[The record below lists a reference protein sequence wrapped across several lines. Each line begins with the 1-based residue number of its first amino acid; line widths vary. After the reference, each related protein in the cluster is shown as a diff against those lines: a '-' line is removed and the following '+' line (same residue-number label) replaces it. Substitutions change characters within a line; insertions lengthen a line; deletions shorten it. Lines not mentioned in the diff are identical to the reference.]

1 MKTRYI
7 LLSVLSVALFSSCNE
22 KLLDIPQPGVISES
36 NFYKTDE
43 DAEQAIATCYQW
55 WRNMES
61 GAFLGGV
68 HYANGFMMRNL
79 LSDELNTGG
88 SRSDQP
94 MLQEFNE
101 SAVSVTNSV
110 VQGYFQDL
118 YKLIYKAHL
127 VMEHFDPSESAA
139 KKRAVAESHF
149 FRAWAY
155 LQLVT
160 LWGTPPFVDHS
171 VDPDKGD
178 LENGNP
184 ADIWKLIEDD
194 METAINSGALG
205 TKSDVNDAEGG
216 IRLTKE
222 AAEAFYGRALL
233 YEGKYAEA
241 KAPLKKV
248 IDSNKYALVAPEKFV
263 YFYHTTNNHCP
274 EYVLEINRHYDMAN
288 NGWMSLNG
296 TMTTGQSGW
305 FAILWNWGF
314 NYGVCAG
321 PDAANY
327 FDFNATTGYSN
338 GLVPKSLYD
347 DYKAAGEEDG
357 IRRKATILSLQDLI
371 DMNIFFDRTM
381 AMYMNEGYFRFKWLP
396 LLQDEN
402 VNYWVGS
409 MACTPMIRYADVL
422 LMMAEACVQT
432 GESGDVYFNQ
442 VRTRAGVPT
451 KSGVTLADI
460 KTERHLELAL
470 EGLRFQDLQRWGDA
484 ATVLKDKGKKL
495 PTLRLVPPENLDI
508 TSAEAIYNAKYQ
520 TSVEYVDNDKALA
533 GWTAGRDELLPFPQ
547 AEMDVNPNLKQNPG
561 YTD

>member
-7 LLSVLSVALFSSCNE
+7 ILSILSVALLSACNE
-22 KLLDIPQPGVISES
+22 KLLDIPQQGVISES
-36 NFYKTDE
+36 NFYQTDD

-101 SAVSVTNSV
+101 SAISVTNAV
-110 VQGYFQDL
+110 VKGYFQDL

-127 VMEHFDPSESAA
+127 VMEHFDPESAT
-139 KKRAVAESHF
+139 KKRAIAEAHF

-160 LWGTPPFVDHS
+160 LWGTPPYIDHS
-171 VDPDKGD
+171 VEPDKGD
-178 LENGNP
+178 LENGDP
-184 ADIWKLIEDD
+184 ALIWKLIEDD
-194 METAINSGALG
+194 MEAAINSGALG
-205 TKSDVNDAEGG
+205 TKSNVDDQEGG

-233 YEGKYAEA
+233 YEGKFAEA
-241 KAPLKKV
+241 KAQLKKV
-248 IDSNKYALVAPEKFV
+248 IDSKKYALVPPEKFV
-263 YFYHTTNNHCP
+263 YFYHTTNNHCS

-288 NGWMSLNG
+288 NSWFSLNG

-314 NYGVCAG
+314 NYGVCGG
-321 PDAANY
+321 PDAASH

-338 GLVPKSLYD
+338 GLVSKSLYD
-347 DYKAAGEEDG
+347 DYKAAGEENG

-371 DMNIFFDRTM
+371 DMNIYFDRTM
-381 AMYMNEGYFRFKWLP
+381 SMYMNEGYWRFKWLP

-402 VNYWVGS
+402 VNYWGGS
-409 MACTPMIRYADVL
+409 LACTPMIRYADVL

-432 GESGDVYFNQ
+432 GESGDTYFNE

-451 KSGVTLADI
+451 KSGVTLQDI

-470 EGLRFQDLQRWGDA
+470 EGLRFQDLIRWGDA
-484 ATVLKDKGKKL
+484 PTVLKDKGKRL
-495 PTLRLVPPENLDI
+495 PTLRLIPPEGLDI
-508 TSAEAIYNAKYQ
+508 TSAEAIYAAKYQ
-520 TSVEYVDNDKALA
+520 TSVEYVDNDKPLA

-547 AEMDVNPNLKQNPG
+547 AELDVNPNLRQNPG
-561 YTD
+561 YSD

>member
-7 LLSVLSVALFSSCNE
+7 ILSVLAVSLLTACDPS
-22 KLLDIPQPGVISES
+22 LLDIPQQGVISEDT
-36 NFYKTDE
+36 FYKTDG

-101 SAVSVTNSV
+101 SAVSVTNAV
-110 VQGYFQDL
+110 VQGYYQDL
-118 YKLIYKAHL
+118 FKLIYKAHL
-127 VMEHFDPSESAA
+127 VMEHFDASESAV
-139 KKRAVAESHF
+139 KKRAVAEAHF

-155 LQLVT
+155 LYLVT
-160 LWGTPPFVDHS
+160 LWGTPPYIDHS
-171 VDPDKGD
+171 VEPDKGD
-178 LENGNP
+178 LENGDP
-184 ADIWKLIEDD
+184 ALIWKLIEDD
-194 METAINSGALG
+194 MEACINSGALG
-205 TKSDVNDAEGG
+205 TKRNADDQEGG
-216 IRLTKE
+216 IRLTTE
-222 AAEAFYGRALL
+222 AAQAFYGRALL

-241 KAPLKKV
+241 KVQLKKV
-248 IDSNKYALVAPEKFV
+248 IDSGKYGLVPADKFV
-263 YFYHTTNNHCP
+263 YFYHTTNNHCK

-288 NGWMSLNG
+288 NGWGSLNG

-321 PDAANY
+321 PESANY
-327 FDFNATTGYSN
+327 FDLNATTGYSN

-381 AMYMNEGYFRFKWLP
+381 AMYMNEGYWRFKWLP

-422 LMMAEACVQT
+422 LMMAECCVKT
-432 GESGDVYFNQ
+432 GESGDAYFNQ

-451 KSGVTLADI
+451 KTGVTLEDI

-470 EGLRFQDLQRWGDA
+470 EGVRYHDLLRWGDA
-484 ATVLKDKGKKL
+484 PKALANKGKRL
-495 PTLRLVPPENLDI
+495 PTLRLVPPANLDI
-508 TSAEAIYNAKYQ
+508 TSAAAIYAAKYE
-520 TSVEYVDNDKALA
+520 TSVEYVDNDKSLS

-547 AEMDVNPNLKQNPG
+547 AEIDVNKNLVQNPG
-561 YTD
+561 YKD